1 MERTLPLSPAH
12 LHEALR
18 VAMVWACALALIG
31 AGRFL
36 PF

>member
-1 MERTLPLSPAH
+1 MERTLPLSPAR

-18 VAMVWACALALIG
+18 MGVVWACALALLA

>member
-1 MERTLPLSPAH
+1 MPLSPAVM
-12 LHEALR
+12 HEVLR
-18 VAMVWACALALIG
+18 MGVVWACALSLLA

>member
-1 MERTLPLSPAH
+1 MERTLPLSPAQ
-12 LHEALR
+12 LHEVLR
-18 VAMVWACALALIG
+18 VAVVWACALSLLA